1 MSLWTPVIWLSIII
15 PLLLV
20 AQLTTRQTQ
29 PKYVV
34 LFCGYFL
41 LDSYTRILGYK
52 WIKLDA
58 MGLTGNWSGMLL
70 SLIIALM
77 FIIYH
82 SKSIRR
88 DIGFTRVFNKR
99 TLKLGI
105 LIFLGFLAFDFVFK
119 MILFPKG
126 GTFDLE
132 QFVFQATLPGLTE
145 EIVYRG
151 ILLWLLSK
159 AFVPTKQV
167 KGILFGWGFIIVTFL
182 FAMIHGVVLTEAM
195 EFKVD
200 YITIVYITL
209 ITSLSLGIL
218 RKFSG
223 NLILPTVGHN
233 MVNLMN
239 FCIRLL

>member
-20 AQLTTRQTQ
+20 AQLTTKQTQ
-29 PKYVV
+29 PKYIIF
-34 LFCGYFL
+34 FCGYFL
-41 LDSYTRILGYK
+41 IDSYTRILGYK

-58 MGLTGNWSGMLL
+58 LGLTGNWSGMLL
-70 SLIIALM
+70 SLAIALV
-77 FIIYH
+77 FILYH
-82 SKSIRR
+82 SKAIRK
-88 DIGFTRVFNKR
+88 DIGFTTVFNKR
-99 TLKLGI
+99 TIKLGI
-105 LIFLGFLAFDFVFK
+105 LIFLGFLVFDFVFK

-126 GTFDLE
+126 GAFDLE

-167 KGILFGWGFIIVTFL
+167 KGIFFGWGFIIVTFL

-200 YITIVYITL
+200 SITIVYITL

-218 RKFSG
+218 RKFTG

>member
-20 AQLTTRQTQ
+20 AQLTTKQTQ
-29 PKYVV
+29 PKYIIF
-34 LFCGYFL
+34 FCGYFL
-41 LDSYTRILGYK
+41 IDSYTRILGYK

-70 SLIIALM
+70 SLAIALV
-77 FIIYH
+77 FILYH
-82 SKSIRR
+82 SKAIRK
-88 DIGFTRVFNKR
+88 DIGFTTVFNKR
-99 TLKLGI
+99 TIKLGI
-105 LIFLGFLAFDFVFK
+105 LIFLGFLVFDFVFK

-126 GTFDLE
+126 GAFDLE

-167 KGILFGWGFIIVTFL
+167 KGIFFGWGFIIVTFL

-200 YITIVYITL
+200 SITVVYITL

-218 RKFSG
+218 RKFTG

>member
-20 AQLTTRQTQ
+20 AQLTTKQTQ
-29 PKYVV
+29 PKYIIF
-34 LFCGYFL
+34 FCGYFL
-41 LDSYTRILGYK
+41 IDSYTRILGYK

-70 SLIIALM
+70 SLAIALV
-77 FIIYH
+77 FILYH
-82 SKSIRR
+82 SKAIRK
-88 DIGFTRVFNKR
+88 DIGFTTVFNKR
-99 TLKLGI
+99 TIKLGI
-105 LIFLGFLAFDFVFK
+105 LIFLGFLVFDFVFK

-126 GTFDLE
+126 GAFDLE

-167 KGILFGWGFIIVTFL
+167 KGIFFGWGFIIVTFL

-200 YITIVYITL
+200 SITIVYITL

-218 RKFSG
+218 RKFTG